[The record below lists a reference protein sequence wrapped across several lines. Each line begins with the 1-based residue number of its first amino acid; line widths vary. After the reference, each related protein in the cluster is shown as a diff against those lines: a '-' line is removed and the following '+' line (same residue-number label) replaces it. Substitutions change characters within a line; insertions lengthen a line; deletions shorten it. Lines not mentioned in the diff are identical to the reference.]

1 MARNV
6 SNIPT
11 GRTYSGFVL
20 VWSATPYFVLA
31 LCIPV
36 FAAGHWIIGL
46 LIVLLTACAFVRHT
60 MWIGK
65 RARRGLVRR
74 R

>member
-1 MARNV
+1 MTRNV

-11 GRTYSGFVL
+11 GWTYAGFVL
-20 VWSATPYFVLA
+20 VWNAVPFVVLA
-31 LCIPV
+31 LCIGL
-36 FAAGHWIIGL
+36 FTAGHWIIGL
-46 LIVLLTACAFVRHT
+46 LIVLLTAYAFVRHT

-65 RARRGLVRR
+65 RARRELVRR